1 MQLFSGKIE
10 PVTQAGRREAPAPV
24 FLWCSSVVRSL
35 LPLRYSLMGV
45 QGEDELK
52 APWGLRWPSLLLRG
66 AGVVGGILGL
76 WSNTLEEADAS
87 VPA

>member
-1 MQLFSGKIE
+1 
-10 PVTQAGRREAPAPV
+10 
-24 FLWCSSVVRSL
+24 
-35 LPLRYSLMGV
+35 MGV

-52 APWGLRWPSLLLRG
+52 APWRLRWPSLLLRG